1 MRNDMAPSPWPRVAA
16 LIVAMTL
23 WRLVA
28 AALLPVTQDEA
39 YYLDWAHHLAWGY
52 FDHPPG
58 VAAFGLGT
66 LLAAGSPLAAR
77 LGALLASTLTLL
89 VLARFYFNCGLVRR
103 DDLGLALILAFGS
116 VVGLA
121 GGLLITPDAPLAL
134 AWALTL
140 HEGERALAG
149 HRRRWLT
156 AGLAAGLGLL
166 GKYHMAMIGPILLWA
181 IVRTDPRALRTP
193 WPYLG
198 GGLAVLLFGPN
209 LLWNFHHDWLTL
221 RFQFGHGFALDTGT
235 LIADGAS
242 TAAAAIQ
249 RWSPGSLGERLL
261 NLGSYLGIQ
270 LGLWGL
276 LAAPLLALPF
286 LWVRRRW
293 ARTGAADAAGPVI
306 AAHAR
311 PLLQAAALFPLGFFA
326 LVSLGSAVMANWP
339 AMYLLAAPALLAPRL
354 RGLRPWVIGGAA
366 LNLLLVSLL
375 IGQAATAALPLP
387 DGANRILRETHGFR
401 ELAAIAAALDV
412 PVYADRYQL
421 IAQLRFYQ
429 PGITTGQWPGLAR
442 PSEYLMG
449 QLAPRVTPQTQTGPF
464 WILTQR
470 QSPPELHGFRNTL
483 QGTFYDCAGAP
494 LAETTTPPCA
504 APLHEWHLYHYERP

>member
-1 MRNDMAPSPWPRVAA
+1 MLADRRPTQFPWPLVAA

-23 WRLVA
+23 WRIGA

-58 VAAFGLGT
+58 VAALGLGT
-66 LLAAGSPLAAR
+66 RLAVGSALAAR
-77 LGALLASTLTLL
+77 LGALLASTLTLV

-103 DDLGLALILAFGS
+103 DDLGLALVLAFAT

-121 GGLLITPDAPLAL
+121 GGILITPDAPLAL

-140 HEGERALAG
+140 HESERALAG

-181 IVRTDPRALRTP
+181 MVRTDPRVLRTP

-198 GGLAVLLFGPN
+198 GGLAVLLFAPN
-209 LLWNFHHDWLTL
+209 LLWNLQHDWLTL

-242 TAAAAIQ
+242 PAAAAIA
-249 RWSPGSLGERLL
+249 RWSPASLGERAL
-261 NLGSYLGIQ
+261 NLGEYLGIQ

-286 LWVRRRW
+286 VWVRRRL
-293 ARTGAADAAGPVI
+293 ARTASAGRAIAD
-306 AAHAR
+306 HAR
-311 PLLQAAALFPLGFFA
+311 PLLRAAVLFPLGFFA

-339 AMYLLAAPALLAPRL
+339 AMYLLAAPALLAPGL
-354 RGLRPWVIGGAA
+354 RGLRRWVIGAAA

-375 IGQAATAALPLP
+375 VWHAATAALPLP
-387 DGANRILRETHGFR
+387 DSANRILRETHGFR
-401 ELAAIAAALDV
+401 ELAAIAKGLDL

-429 PGITTGQWPGLAR
+429 PSLPTGQWPGLAR
-442 PSEYLMG
+442 PSEYLVG
-449 QLAPRVTPQTQTGPF
+449 QLAPRVIPQTQAGPF
-464 WILTQR
+464 WIVTQR
-470 QSPPELHGFRNTL
+470 QTLPELQGFKNTR
-483 QGTFYDCAGAP
+483 QRTFYDCASAP
-494 LAETTTPPCA
+494 LAETTVAPCA
-504 APLHEWHLYHYERP
+504 DPLHEWHFYQYE

>member
-1 MRNDMAPSPWPRVAA
+1 MLADRRPTQFPWHLVAG
-16 LIVAMTL
+16 LIFAMTL
-23 WRLVA
+23 WRIGA

-77 LGALLASTLTLL
+77 LGALLASTLALV

-103 DDLGLALILAFGS
+103 DDLGLALVLAFAS

-140 HEGERALAG
+140 HESERALAG
-149 HRRRWLT
+149 DRRRWLT

-181 IVRTDPRALRTP
+181 IIRTDPRALRTP

-198 GGLAVLLFGPN
+198 GGLAVLLFSLN
-209 LLWNFHHDWLTL
+209 LLWNFHHDWMTL

-235 LIADGAS
+235 LIEDGAGA
-242 TAAAAIQ
+242 AAAAIQ
-249 RWSPGSLGERLL
+249 RWSPGSLGERAL
-261 NLGSYLGIQ
+261 NLGGYLGIQ

-276 LAAPLLALPF
+276 LAAPLLTLPL
-286 LWVRRRW
+286 LWVRRRL
-293 ARTGAADAAGPVI
+293 ARPAATAPVI
-306 AAHAR
+306 ADHAR
-311 PLLQAAALFPLGFFA
+311 PLLLAAVLFPLGFFA

-339 AMYLLAAPALLAPRL
+339 AMYLLAAPALLAPGL
-354 RGLRPWVIGGAA
+354 RGLRRWVIGGAA
-366 LNLLLVSLL
+366 ANLLLVSLL
-375 IGQAATAALPLP
+375 VFQAATAALPLP
-387 DGANRILRETHGFR
+387 ASANRVLRETHGFR
-401 ELAAIAAALDV
+401 ALAAIAKGLDL

-429 PGITTGQWPGLAR
+429 PNLPTGQWPGLAR
-442 PSEYLMG
+442 QSEYLVG
-449 QLAPRVTPQTQTGPF
+449 QIAPRVTPRTQAGPF
-464 WILTQR
+464 WIVTER
-470 QSPPELHGFRNTL
+470 QSPPELDGFRNTL

-494 LAETTTPPCA
+494 LAETTVPPCA
-504 APLHEWHLYHYERP
+504 APLHEWHFYRYE